1 MSIRVV
7 QWTTGNVAANAV
19 RAVIAHR
26 DLELVGA
33 YAWSAD
39 KAGRDVGELVGLDP
53 LGVAATDDVDEVI
66 ALDPD
71 VVLYMPLIWDVDHM
85 VRLLEAGI
93 NVISTANFITGRSY
107 GDDQMARLHAAAEQ
121 GGASLYGTGISPG
134 LANALALTIAGG
146 ARELERISI
155 WEAADCSVYESK
167 ETWNALGFGQPADTP
182 GLAEGAKLRQLV
194 FQDAVEMMAVA
205 LGVELDE
212 VSHRL
217 DLGVATEDVD
227 LGFMEIPEGTVCG
240 QRGVWTGVYHGR
252 PLIEVGLTWWLSDK
266 MTPDFSSGANGH
278 TIEVVGTPSFRVE
291 SEILQPAVVDRVT
304 STADTANAAVN
315 AVTAVV
321 AARPGLVTVADL
333 PLITAG
339 SVLP

>member
-19 RAVIAHR
+19 RAVLAHR

-39 KAGRDVGELVGLDP
+39 KAGRDLGELVGLEP
-53 LGVAATDDVDEVI
+53 LGIAATGDIDEII
-66 ALDPD
+66 ALAPD
-71 VVLYMPLIWDVDHM
+71 VVLYMPLLWDVDHM

-107 GDDQMARLHAAAEQ
+107 GDDQMKRLHDAAEQ
-121 GGASLYGTGISPG
+121 GGVSLYGTGISPG
-134 LANALALTIAGG
+134 LANALALVVAGG
-146 ARELERISI
+146 VRDLERISI
-155 WEAADCSVYESK
+155 WEEADVSVYESK
-167 ETWNALGFGQPADTP
+167 ETWNALGFGLPPDTA
-182 GLAEGAKLRQLV
+182 GLAEGAKARQLV
-194 FQDAVEMMAVA
+194 FQDAVEMMGAA

-212 VSHRL
+212 VTHRL

-227 LGFMEIPEGTVCG
+227 LGWMQIPKGTVCG
-240 QRGVWTGVYHGR
+240 QRGVWSGRYHGR
-252 PLIEVGLTWWLSDK
+252 ALIEIGLTWWLSDK
-266 MTPDFSSGANGH
+266 MEPNFSTGAHGH
-278 TIEVVGTPSFRVE
+278 LIEVVGTPSFRVE
-291 SEILQPAVVDRVT
+291 SEILRPEVVDRVA
-304 STADTANAAVN
+304 STAETAHAAVN
-315 AVTAVV
+315 AAPAVV

-333 PLITAG
+333 PLVTAG